1 MAQEI
6 KLQYQK
12 KITVKSDNEPI
23 LNFDY
28 NGGFVNVR
36 EGVWHVLRVMYE
48 RRNSGK
54 EILIDKV
61 DIMQRRFQYCGY
73 GTACMREILSQLE
86 GENIE
91 LISGKLGDQETPQE
105 FDTRKQ
111 YLEFLKY
118 FYERLGF
125 EVDMEHENIIKRL

>member
-1 MAQEI
+1 MAQEL

-23 LNFDY
+23 LDFDY

-36 EGVWHVLRVMYE
+36 EGVCHVLRVMYE

-54 EILIDKV
+54 EIYIDKV
-61 DIMQRRFQYCGY
+61 DIMQRRFQYCRY

-86 GENIE
+86 RENIE
-91 LISGKLGDQETPQE
+91 LISGKLGEDETPQE
-105 FDTRKQ
+105 FDTRK
-111 YLEFLKY
+111 
-118 FYERLGF
+118 
-125 EVDMEHENIIKRL
+125 NIWSF